1 MSKSW
6 RGRRILRHAR
16 SFGSF
21 DPHAIMKPNEPIP
34 VLLTKI
40 QPPRSFAGLLDRPR
54 LLSLLPLVRSK
65 QLTVVK
71 APAGFGKTS
80 IAVAWAGHLRQEERL
95 VAWLGLDPD
104 DNEPSRF
111 VYYVAQA
118 LRRAREGLGS
128 TAIDMIAETSLLP
141 PGTVASTLINEIAEL
156 DDDVYLFLDD
166 YHLIADAAIH
176 DRVSFFL
183 RHASSNFHL
192 VLTTRTEPPLPLAR
206 MRVQNQLL
214 EVDASALRFDLVETR
229 RFLEQEQVGSLSP
242 SDLKILHSAT
252 DGWAAALRLVASA
265 SLQGEGGLQ
274 PLLRSMPGA
283 SRPIGAYIEDVL
295 ATLPPELIDF
305 MMRTSIL
312 DRFNAALCYG
322 VTGAPSSQTLLQ
334 SIVRSQLLLTPLG
347 AEDDWY
353 RYHPLLAEFL
363 RQRMEARH
371 GTELPELHRRAAQWF
386 ADNELWTDAVAHA
399 IAAGETEQAMSW
411 IEHCAMA
418 MVKRGDLLT
427 LLGWQRQLPSQLM
440 RSQLSVRLAIAWGM
454 ALAMRFDDALSL
466 LAEIEPDLAG
476 RHAATR
482 EDIANE
488 CQSIRSVVLALQD
501 DGSAALAVAEPCVG
515 RLAGDPWNTNVASNV
530 VRFAHWRAGNL
541 EAFYAVPW
549 LPYSTDDDPRNLL
562 SQVYRL
568 CLHGLVEL
576 EQLRFDVAER
586 HFLEALRQGEQ
597 YVGPQSTAAALPAS
611 LIARI
616 RYEQDRLDEAEA
628 MIGDRLP
635 VINAT
640 AMLECV
646 LTTYVVLA
654 RIAVSHSNIERAYA
668 LLEEAGNLGYT
679 RGWSRL
685 VAAAQVERVRLYLGE
700 ARLAEA
706 SACVVHL
713 DRLVTEHPVSVRG
726 AWSDVEYYRSLARA
740 HVALATGQPQ
750 DAVAIL
756 SALRDDALGGQRH
769 LFALRLDALL
779 AVALLGAGEP
789 IKALERFHSVVKR
802 AAPAG
807 VYRTLL
813 DSGPE
818 VGLILPRL
826 RENLER
832 KGDSKPLL
840 EYVDH
845 LLEGWRTVYQPKPG
859 ASQGGA
865 MAHALTPRERG
876 ILELIAEGR
885 SNKEIARSLG
895 IAPETVKSH
904 LKNIFD
910 KLSVEKRAQAIAR
923 AQSLGLLRPV

>member
-1 MSKSW
+1 MPHK
-6 RGRRILRHAR
+6 AQ

-21 DPHAIMKPNEPIP
+21 DAHAVMKPGEPIP

-80 IAVAWAGHLRQEERL
+80 IAAAWAEHLRQEGSL
-95 VAWLGLDPD
+95 VAWFGVDQED
-104 DNEPSRF
+104 DEPSRF

-128 TAIDMIAETSLLP
+128 TAIDMIAEFSLLP
-141 PGTVASTLINEIAEL
+141 PGTVTSTLINEVAEL
-156 DDDVYLFLDD
+156 DDDVFLFLDD
-166 YHLIADAAIH
+166 YHLIADDAIH
-176 DRVSFFL
+176 ESLSFFL

-192 VLTTRTEPPLPLAR
+192 VLTTRAEPSLPLAR
-206 MRVQNQLL
+206 LRVQNQLL

-229 RFLEQEQVGSLSP
+229 RFLEQEHVGGLSP
-242 SDLKILHSAT
+242 SDLTLVHSTT
-252 DGWAAALRLVASA
+252 DGWPAALRLVASA

-274 PLLRSMPGA
+274 PLPESIPGA
-283 SRPIGAYIEDVL
+283 SRPIGAYIENVL
-295 ATLPPELIDF
+295 ASLSPELIDF

-312 DRFNAALCYG
+312 ERFNAALCEA
-322 VTGAPSSQTLLQ
+322 VTRAASSQALLQ

-347 AEDDWY
+347 AEGVWY
-353 RYHPLLAEFL
+353 RYHPLLADFL

-371 GTELPELHRRAAQWF
+371 GSELPELHRRAAQWF

-399 IAAGETEQAMSW
+399 IAAGDTEQAMNW

-427 LLGWQRQLPSQLM
+427 LLGWRRQLPSQLM

-476 RHAATR
+476 RHASTR
-482 EDIANE
+482 DDIASE
-488 CQSIRSVVLALQD
+488 CQAIRSVVFALQD
-501 DGSAALAVAEPCVG
+501 DSSAALVVAEPCVG
-515 RLAGDPWNTNVASNV
+515 QRAADPWNTNVASNV
-530 VRFAHWRAGNL
+530 VRFAHWRSGNL

-568 CLHGLVEL
+568 VLHGLVEL

-586 HFLEALRQGEQ
+586 HFLEALRQGER

-611 LIARI
+611 LVARI
-616 RYEQDRLDEAEA
+616 RYEQGRLDEAEA

-635 VINAT
+635 AINAT

-654 RIAVSHSNIERAYA
+654 RIAASRSNIERAYA

-679 RGWSRL
+679 RGWGRL

-700 ARLAEA
+700 GRLTEA

-713 DRLVTEHPVSVRG
+713 DRLVAEHPVSVRC
-726 AWSDVEYYRSLARA
+726 AWSDIGYYRSLARA
-740 HVALATGQPQ
+740 HVALATGYPQ

-756 SALRDDALGGQRH
+756 GALRDDALGGRRH
-769 LFALRLDALL
+769 YFVLRVDMLLAAALL
-779 AVALLGAGEP
+779 DVGEP
-789 IKALERFHSVVKR
+789 IKALERLHNVVKL

-807 VYRTLL
+807 IYRTLL

-832 KGDSKPLL
+832 KGDAKPLL

-845 LLEGWRTVYQPKPG
+845 LLEGWRTLYQPKPG
-859 ASQGGA
+859 KSQGSA
-865 MAHALTPRERG
+865 LADALTPRERG

-885 SNKEIARSLG
+885 SNKEIARFLG

-904 LKNIFD
+904 LKNIFG

>member
-1 MSKSW
+1 MLHKPQ
-6 RGRRILRHAR
+6 

-21 DPHAIMKPNEPIP
+21 DTHAVMKPGEPIP

-80 IAVAWAGHLRQEERL
+80 IAVAWAENLRQKGGL

-118 LRRAREGLGS
+118 LRRAHEGLAS
-128 TAIDMIAETSLLP
+128 TAIDMIAENSLLP

-156 DDDVYLFLDD
+156 DEDVYLFLDD

-183 RHASSNFHL
+183 RHASVNFHL
-192 VLTTRTEPPLPLAR
+192 VLTTRTEPSLPLAR
-206 MRVQNQLL
+206 LRVQNQLL
-214 EVDASALRFDLVETR
+214 EVDASALRFDLVETS
-229 RFLEQEQVGSLSP
+229 RFMEQEQVGRLSP
-242 SDLKILHSAT
+242 SDLRILHATT
-252 DGWAAALRLVASA
+252 DGWAAALRLIASA

-274 PLLRSMPGA
+274 PLLQSTPGA

-295 ATLPPELIDF
+295 ANLPPEMIDF

-312 DRFNAALCYG
+312 DRFNAALCEA
-322 VTGAPSSQTLLQ
+322 VTGAASSQTLLQ
-334 SIVRSQLLLTPLG
+334 SIVRSQLLFTPLG
-347 AEDDWY
+347 EEGDWY
-353 RYHPLLAEFL
+353 RCHPLLAEFL
-363 RQRMEARH
+363 RQRMEALH
-371 GTELPELHRRAAQWF
+371 GTELPGLHRRAAQWF
-386 ADNELWTDAVAHA
+386 ADKELWTDAVAHA
-399 IAAGETEQAMSW
+399 IAAGETEQAMKW

-440 RSQLSVRLAIAWGM
+440 RGQLGVRIAIAWGM
-454 ALAMRFDDALSL
+454 ALAMRFDDAMSL
-466 LAEIEPDLAG
+466 LAEIEVDLGDRDAS
-476 RHAATR
+476 TR
-482 EDIANE
+482 DDIANE

-501 DGSAALAVAEPCVG
+501 DSSAALALAEPCVARRG
-515 RLAGDPWNTNVASNV
+515 GDPWNANVASNV
-530 VRFAHWRAGNL
+530 VRFAHWRSGNL

-576 EQLRFDVAER
+576 EQMRFDVAER

-616 RYEQDRLDEAEA
+616 QYERGRLDEAEA

-635 VINAT
+635 AINAT

-654 RIAVSHSNIERAYA
+654 RIAATRSNIERAYA

-679 RGWSRL
+679 RGWGRL
-685 VAAAQVERVRLYLGE
+685 VAAAQVERIRLYLAEG
-700 ARLAEA
+700 RLTEA
-706 SACVVHL
+706 SACVVQL
-713 DRLVTEHPVSVRG
+713 DRLVAEHPVSVRC
-726 AWSDVEYYRSLARA
+726 AWSEIGYHRSLARA
-740 HVALATGQPQ
+740 HVALATGYPQ
-750 DAVAIL
+750 EAVGIL
-756 SALRDDALGGQRH
+756 TALRADALGGQRH
-769 LFALRLDALL
+769 YFALRVDALL
-779 AVALLGAGEP
+779 AAALLDAGEP
-789 IKALERFHSVVKR
+789 IKALERYHTVVTL

-807 VYRTLL
+807 IYQTLL

-840 EYVDH
+840 EYLDH
-845 LLEGWRTVYQPKPG
+845 VLEGWRAVYQPKPETRDSG
-859 ASQGGA
+859 T
-865 MAHALTPRERG
+865 MADALTPRERG